1 MRTCDVLIIGAGSV
15 GLPLA
20 YYCARAGMSVVAL
33 DREASWGRGQNRA
46 AIGGIRATH
55 SDPAKIRICR
65 ESIDIV
71 SRLREEEGLEV
82 EWRRGG
88 YLFVA
93 YDEERERG
101 FRDLLGRQRAS
112 GLDIDWIGPD
122 RVRALAPGI
131 EPGGLR
137 GGTWSPEDGCA
148 SPLMTATA
156 FHLLGLRAGVD
167 YRFGEGVISVSMR
180 DGRLVS
186 LRTNHEEYSASLF
199 VNAAGA
205 DAAEIASL
213 AGVELPVQPD
223 SHEAGVSE
231 PVARFLEPMIV
242 DMRPDGESGN
252 YYFYQAATGQLVFC
266 VTPKPLLRGK
276 DERSTST
283 FLPLI
288 ARRLI
293 GLYPRLRNLKLR
305 RTWRGLYPMTPDG
318 LPLVGYPR
326 KAANFL
332 QAVGMCGQGFMIGP
346 GLGRMLA
353 TTIAAGG
360 RAERP
365 AGSAEVAAEYGF
377 IFDELSPY
385 RRFEEMELLK

>member
-1 MRTCDVLIIGAGSV
+1 VKTADIVIVGAGSI

-20 YYCARAGMSVVAL
+20 YHCAKAGMRVKVI
-33 DREASWGRGQNRA
+33 DREPSWGRGQNRA

-71 SRLREEEGLEV
+71 SRLEEEHGLDV

-93 YDEERERG
+93 YDESRERS
-101 FRDLLGRQRAS
+101 FRELLVVQKKA
-112 GLDIDWIGPD
+112 GLEIDWAGPE
-122 RVRALAPGI
+122 RVRELAPGI
-131 EPGGLR
+131 RTEGLR
-137 GGTWSPEDGCA
+137 GGTWSPGDGYA

-156 FHLLGLRAGVD
+156 FHRLGMEAGVD
-167 YRFGEGVISVSMR
+167 FRFGERVLSLGTEGS
-180 DGRLVS
+180 LVRS
-186 LRTNHEEYSASLF
+186 LRTDREEYSAPLF

-205 DAAEIASL
+205 EAPEIAAL
-213 AGVELPVQPD
+213 AGVELPVRPD

-231 PVARFLEPMIV
+231 PVERFLEPMVV
-242 DMRPDGESGN
+242 DILPDEESGN

-266 VTPKPLLRGK
+266 VTPRPQLWGK
-276 DERSTST
+276 ACDATSS

-288 ARRLI
+288 ARRLVS
-293 GLYPRLRNLKLR
+293 LYPRLRNLKVR

-326 KAANFL
+326 HAVNFL
-332 QAVGMCGQGFMIGP
+332 QAAGMCGQGFMIGP
-346 GLGRMLA
+346 GLGRILA
-353 TTIAAGG
+353 STFATGATEG
-360 RAERP
+360 RP
-365 AGSAEVAAEYGF
+365 AGGTEYGF
-377 IFDELSPY
+377 VFQELSLY
-385 RRFEEMELLK
+385 RPFEGMELLK